1 MASGG
6 AQMEVERRLRD
17 VAARFVSL
25 PESNKELQALLEEAE
40 IWLSRVDQAPPESM
54 RTALQP
60 MMHALVRDDL
70 LNHPDPGVK
79 VGIACCLTEVTR
91 VTAPDPP
98 YEDNV
103 MRGVFTVVVDAF
115 GKLDDAQ
122 SPLFAKR
129 VSMLE
134 TIAKVRSCVLM
145 LDLECDDLIQET
157 FTHFFRIVRPKLQ
170 ESVVTSME
178 TIMMF
183 VIQES
188 EPVHPGLASCLLR
201 NLKKE
206 KKDSLLASFELAERM
221 VDLCPEKLKPAFAE
235 LLQGTPLN
243 EYSNVVVKLI
253 EGSSD
258 AGRDD
263 NIDAVENDMEPS
275 KPEKDEQ
282 DGSPPYNTLNG
293 SASSEQKS
301 ELPTDDKQTAVSDD
315 KGAPET
321 VTTEPEKLSGVNSKK
336 SSKVGTSTES
346 KVTEHSKVASD
357 NQDVASG
364 ELSPETNGGNNK
376 LTVEACNKVTDD
388 TSNPL
393 DSTPADGTSKPLDSI
408 PAVDKP
414 KRGRPPAVKSQ
425 EKKPVGKSQGSGL
438 ESKEIRSGSTS
449 GGRPARGPAKDNKLS
464 SRKSSEEESSKKPPT
479 ASSDL
484 WKADTPSDEDTD
496 EDLSLKEMASPKSL
510 TKTGKSKGQPGY
522 SGVSKRKLVQEAEE
536 VPQSKKSK
544 VLDGSLVGSRIKVW
558 WPDDK
563 KFYEGAVK
571 SFDASSKKHK
581 VVYDD
586 GDVERLQ
593 LKNERWEF
601 IDEEQDENPNE
612 ASDIGSRGRRGKQ
625 DSTGDSNPPKKRG
638 RPKVVGEDSP
648 VTSAKS
654 EAKTAEKGAE
664 GGGRWPRS
672 AGKGSSKDESG
683 GKTPKGASAVKASDG
698 SKSNGLSGKRKPK
711 EKVPESSA
719 DEEEEEEEPVSAKAS
734 TGKKRRRKALN

>member
-25 PESNKELQALLEEAE
+25 PDSNKELQALLEEAE
-40 IWLSRVDQAPPESM
+40 IWLSRVDQSPPDST
-54 RTALQP
+54 RAAIRP
-60 MMHALVRDDL
+60 MMDALVREDL
-70 LNHPDPGVK
+70 LNHPHPGVK

-91 VTAPDPP
+91 VSAPDPP
-98 YEDNV
+98 YEDDV

-115 GKLDDAQ
+115 GKLDDTK

-145 LDLECDDLIQET
+145 LDLDCDDLIQET
-157 FTHFFRIVRPKLQ
+157 FTHFFRIISPTLQ
-170 ESVVTSME
+170 ETVVTSME

-206 KKDSLLASFELAERM
+206 KKDSLLASYRLAKRITR
-221 VDLCPEKLKPAFAE
+221 LCPEKLKPVFAE

-243 EYSNVVVKLI
+243 EYSKVVASSV
-253 EGSSD
+253 ESSSD
-258 AGRDD
+258 AGRD
-263 NIDAVENDMEPS
+263 NKIDAVENDTESS
-275 KPEKDEQ
+275 KSEKDGQ
-282 DGSPPYNTLNG
+282 DGSPTYSNPNG
-293 SASSEQKS
+293 LASSVQKS
-301 ELPTDDKQTAVSDD
+301 EPPTDDKQTAVSDD
-315 KGAPET
+315 KGAPEP

-336 SSKVGTSTES
+336 NSKVGTSTES

-357 NQDVASG
+357 NQDLASG
-364 ELSPETNGGNNK
+364 ELSPGANDGNNK
-376 LTVEACNKVTDD
+376 PMVEACNKASDD
-388 TSNPL
+388 TSKPL
-393 DSTPADGTSKPLDSI
+393 DSTPADDTSKPADGT

-425 EKKPVGKSQGSGL
+425 EKKLVGKSQGSGL
-438 ESKEIRSGSTS
+438 ESKEVRSGSPS
-449 GGRPARGPAKDNKLS
+449 GGRPARRPAKDDKLS
-464 SRKSSEEESSKKPPT
+464 SRKSSEEESSKKQPT
-479 ASSDL
+479 ASPDL
-484 WKADTPSDEDTD
+484 RKEDSLSDEDSD
-496 EDLSLKEMASPKSL
+496 EDLSLKEMASPKSM
-510 TKTGKSKGQPGY
+510 TKTGKSKGQPGD

-544 VLDGSLVGSRIKVW
+544 VFDGSLVGSRIKVW

-563 KFYEGAVK
+563 KFYKGAVK
-571 SFDASSKKHK
+571 SFDASAKKHK

-586 GDVERLQ
+586 GDIEHLL

-601 IDEEQDENPNE
+601 IDEEQDENPNA
-612 ASDIGSRGRRGKQ
+612 ASDRSRGRRGKQ
-625 DSTGDSNPPKKRG
+625 DSTVDSNPSRKRG
-638 RPKVVGEDSP
+638 RPKVVREDSP
-648 VTSAKS
+648 VSSAKS
-654 EAKTAEKGAE
+654 KVKTAEKDAE

-672 AGKGSSKDESG
+672 ASRGSSKDEAG

-711 EKVPESSA
+711 EKVAESS

-734 TGKKRRRKALN
+734 TGKKRRRKMLN